1 MITRSR
7 MIVSLTLAWALA
19 GTALAQQTKIVESGQ
34 TTVVLSGDFVN
45 ALKTLA
51 ITPGVISP
59 TQLNGTTVNFPITSG
74 AVDLSTG
81 AGNIVH
87 SGGLTLSSGGT
98 QVSLEN
104 FIIDTVSKP
113 PVITGLVVGNGTLVS
128 RINLFDIGLGSL
140 PLPLTLDQSV
150 LLNIPNV
157 SLTLDAAA
165 ASALNQALKTNAFT
179 AGFTIGTAQVRAFT
193 NGWVPQQ

>member
-1 MITRSR
+1 MIARSR
-7 MIVSLTLAWALA
+7 MIICVMAALALA
-19 GTALAQQTKIVESGQ
+19 GTAFAQQTKVVESGQ
-34 TTVVLSGDFVN
+34 TTVVLSGDFLN
-45 ALKTLA
+45 ALKTLI
-51 ITPGVISP
+51 ITPSVISP

-81 AGNIVH
+81 AANIVH
-87 SGGLTLSSGGT
+87 SGGLTLSSST
-98 QVSLEN
+98 TVVSMEN

-113 PVITGLVVGNGTLVS
+113 PVITGLVVTNGTLVG
-128 RINLFDIGLGSL
+128 RINLFDIGAGPL

-157 SLTLDAAA
+157 PLTLDAAA
-165 ASALNQALKTNAFT
+165 ATALNQALKTNAFA

-193 NGWVPQQ
+193 SGWIPQP